1 MYYGTTA
8 GTICLAGCT
17 STSTNPTTSCGFYNG
32 MWGLCTSFG
41 VNGNYSL
48 ACLIV
53 ESCDPTL
60 NTNCAANPPANDNLG
75 VTRYQGRLFSVNLL
89 VATGGEARFTSPI
102 ATPFSSA
109 ATRAYKCQSMSNIQ
123 NYITTNAQADY
134 GYEFVGYREG
144 SSSGTFITS
153 TANHNWYFNSTYGG
167 KAFAYIKNFYVDFAD
182 EGPES

>member
-8 GTICLAGCT
+8 GTVCLAGCT

-48 ACLIV
+48 ACLIK
-53 ESCDPTL
+53 CDSDPAL
-60 NTNCAANPPANDNLG
+60 NTGCTSVEDLNLG
-75 VTRYQGRLFSVNLL
+75 VTRNDGRLFSVNLL
-89 VATGGEARFTSPI
+89 VAQGGEARFTSPI

-109 ATRAYKCQSMSNIQ
+109 ATRAYKCQSMSNVQ

-134 GYEFVGYREG
+134 GYEFVGYRSE

-167 KAFAYIKNFYVDFAD
+167 KAFAYTKNFYVDFAD